1 MDATF
6 KALTE
11 DTQPE
16 VDSSVTPDAASELD
30 LNAIVARLDD
40 IAARLDKI
48 ESAEKQEPWH
58 TGYNDDYAKQG
69 SGYSDDEID
78 GDTKA
83 PPSES
88 EDK

>member
-11 DTQPE
+11 GEQAE

-40 IAARLDKI
+40 IAARLAKI
-48 ESAEKQEPWH
+48 ESAEKTEPWH
-58 TGYNDDYAKQG
+58 DDLAKSG
-69 SGYSDDEID
+69 SGYTDEEID
-78 GDTKA
+78 GEGR
-83 PPSES
+83 PSES

>member
-11 DTQPE
+11 AVNPPE
-16 VDSSVTPDAASELD
+16 VDSSVTPDATPSTLD

-40 IAARLDKI
+40 IAARLAKI
-48 ESAEKQEPWH
+48 ESAEKTEPWH
-58 TGYNDDYAKQG
+58 DDGAKSG
-69 SGYSDDEID
+69 SGYTDEEID
-78 GDTKA
+78 VDTK
-83 PPSES
+83 PSES

>member
-1 MDATF
+1 MDTTF

-11 DTQPE
+11 GTQPE

-40 IAARLDKI
+40 IAARLAKI
-48 ESAEKQEPWH
+48 ESAEKAEPWH
-58 TGYNDDYAKQG
+58 DDGAKSG
-69 SGYSDDEID
+69 SGYTDEEID
-78 GDTKA
+78 GDTK
-83 PPSES
+83 PSES

>member
-11 DTQPE
+11 GEQTE

-30 LNAIVARLDD
+30 LNTIVARLDD
-40 IAARLDKI
+40 IAARLAKI
-48 ESAEKQEPWH
+48 ESAEKTEPWH
-58 TGYNDDYAKQG
+58 DDNSKAG
-69 SGYSDDEID
+69 SGYTDEEID
-78 GDTKA
+78 GEGK
-83 PPSES
+83 PSES

>member
-40 IAARLDKI
+40 IAARLAKI
-48 ESAEKQEPWH
+48 ESAEKTDPWH
-58 TGYNDDYAKQG
+58 DNSKAG
-69 SGYSDDEID
+69 SGYTDEEID
-78 GDTKA
+78 GEEK
-83 PPSES
+83 PSES
-88 EDK
+88 EEK

>member
-40 IAARLDKI
+40 IAARLAKI
-48 ESAEKQEPWH
+48 ESAEKTEPWH
-58 TGYNDDYAKQG
+58 DDNSKAG
-69 SGYSDDEID
+69 SGYTDEEID
-78 GDTKA
+78 GDDK
-83 PPSES
+83 PSES

>member
-11 DTQPE
+11 GNPPE

-40 IAARLDKI
+40 IAARLAKI
-48 ESAEKQEPWH
+48 ESAEKTEPWH
-58 TGYNDDYAKQG
+58 DDNAKAG
-69 SGYSDDEID
+69 SGYTDEEID
-78 GDTKA
+78 GDDK
-83 PPSES
+83 PSES

>member
-11 DTQPE
+11 GTQPE
-16 VDSSVTPDAASELD
+16 IDSSVTPDAASELD

-40 IAARLDKI
+40 ISARLAKI
-48 ESAEKQEPWH
+48 ESAEKTEPWH
-58 TGYNDDYAKQG
+58 DDNAKAG
-69 SGYSDDEID
+69 SGYTDDEID
-78 GDTKA
+78 GEEK
-83 PPSES
+83 PSES